1 MHTNLYSQIS
11 MHPFRKAQKSITK
24 FNSVNELNESQKDVD
39 KLAEDV
45 DEVAR
50 DCEMDSD
57 MVRRTM
63 FYEKTTSSASFFTFH
78 WSRHR

>member
-1 MHTNLYSQIS
+1 
-11 MHPFRKAQKSITK
+11 MHPFRQAQRSITK
-24 FNSVNELNESQKDVD
+24 FNSVNELNENQEDVD

-63 FYEKTTSSASFFTFH
+63 FYNC
-78 WSRHR
+78 